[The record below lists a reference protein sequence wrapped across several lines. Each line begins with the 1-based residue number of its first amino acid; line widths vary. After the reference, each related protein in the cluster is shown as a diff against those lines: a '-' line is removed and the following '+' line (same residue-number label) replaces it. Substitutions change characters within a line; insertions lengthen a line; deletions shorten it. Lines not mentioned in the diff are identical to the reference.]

1 MADVNVK
8 NAQIYLNAMFG
19 GHPSWIHINEDGN
32 TGTLTMQGI
41 IRAFQIHNGTNGV
54 TGGVGP
60 STIEKM
66 KGLAVIDKMNPNDPS
81 DINVCLIQ
89 CALFCKGY
97 NAGGITGIY
106 YTSGVAAVKEM
117 QADAGLPVTGRI
129 DWKVWAG
136 LLSLNWFKKVHNG
149 DKNTRQIQQQLNG
162 DWSDIVGVGPC
173 DGVVSRQTA
182 LSLIGA
188 LQGAEKVTTE
198 LIIDLN
204 QVNFGD
210 ATTSHFPNSL
220 KKDQNSD
227 YYIPFNKLV
236 QYGLYFNGYNPGRFD
251 GIFDFFTELQVKKFQ
266 SFYALIG
273 TGLITVGEVNATT
286 MKSLLTSKGD
296 VNRSSKACD
305 TATVLNAQQAL
316 DLKSAGYTHVGRYLT
331 GSVGEDYIPKFLTL
345 AEIDNIKNAG
355 LSIFPIYQDGG
366 YYLEYFKNSTQGTND
381 AQIAISA
388 AKRIGI
394 PENTTIYFAVDFD
407 CYGEQIDS
415 LIIPYFVKVK
425 TVFNSQI
432 NSKNYKIGIYAPRYV
447 CTKVSE
453 AGLATT
459 SFVADMS
466 TGFSC
471 NLGFPIPSNWAFD
484 QFFEL
489 KPFASSP
496 SFDLDKVAYSA
507 RDTGIQTFDEVDEMT
522 PEEIEQEQLAVQMDT
537 IRFNFYSD
545 VLEPLGFAS
554 KLVEISWKEQETIS
568 IGTYYAGT
576 MSVDISAI
584 LIPALV
590 EPTDANY
597 TFKIETDSN
606 GNLTA
611 PLLNK
616 INEIMGVIG
625 ETDSS
630 KTFENML
637 KFICLSVKDGSIT
650 FKAHFVSLQSAK
662 FSLTVTQERTL
673 SNGQKIS
680 SSISLEFLIT
690 LSNYGDRFLESEVVQ
705 STVLAAA
712 IIGVVVVGWSMP
724 SLIPGIVEFFTVG
737 AGSKLIQSLT

>member
-19 GHPSWIHINEDGN
+19 GHPSWVHIDEDGN

-41 IRAFQIHNGTNGV
+41 IRAFQIHNNTNGV
-54 TGGVGP
+54 TGGIGP

-66 KGLAVIDKMNPNDPS
+66 KGLAIIDKMDPNAPS

-117 QADAGLPVTGRI
+117 QSDAGLPVTGKI

-136 LLSLNWFKKVHNG
+136 LLSLNWFKKVSGG
-149 DKNTRQIQQQLNG
+149 DNNTRLIQQQLNR

-173 DGVVSRQTA
+173 DGIVSRQTA

-210 ATTSHFPNSL
+210 ATTSHFPSSL
-220 KKDQNSD
+220 KKDQNSA
-227 YYIPFNKLV
+227 YYIPFNKLA

-251 GIFDFFTELQVKKFQ
+251 GIFDFSTELQVQMFQ
-266 SFYALIG
+266 GFYALTD
-273 TGLITVGEVNATT
+273 TGLITLGEVNVTT

-296 VNRSSKACD
+296 INRPAKACD
-305 TATVLNAQQAL
+305 TANVLNAQQAR

-331 GSVGEDYIPKFLTL
+331 GSVGDEFIPKYLTL
-345 AEIDNIKNAG
+345 AEIKNIQNAG
-355 LSIFPIYQDGG
+355 LCVFPIYQDGG
-366 YYLEYFKNSTQGTND
+366 YYLDYFKNSTQGTND

-388 AKRIGI
+388 AQRIGV
-394 PENTTIYFAVDFD
+394 PANTTIYFAVDFD

-415 LIIPYFVKVK
+415 LIIPYFRRIK
-425 TVFNSQI
+425 TVFNSQK
-432 NSKNYKIGIYAPRYV
+432 NPKNYRIGIYAPRYV

-489 KPFASSP
+489 KPFTSSP

-507 RDTGIQTFDEVDEMT
+507 RDTGIQTFDKVDEMT

-537 IRFNFYSD
+537 IRFNFYND

-554 KLVEISWKEQETIS
+554 KLVEIKWKEEETIHL
-568 IGTYYAGT
+568 GTYYAGT
-576 MSVDISAI
+576 MALDISATLNAI
-584 LIPALV
+584 LTNPS
-590 EPTDANY
+590 DANY
-597 TFKIETDSN
+597 TFEIETDSN

-611 PLLNK
+611 PLLEK
-616 INEIMGVIG
+616 INEIM
-625 ETDSS
+625 ETISESDPAKS
-630 KTFENML
+630 FESML
-637 KFICLSVKDGSIT
+637 KYICLSVKDGSIS
-650 FKAHFVSLQSAK
+650 FKATFVSLQSAK
-662 FSLTVTQERTL
+662 FTLSVSQERVL
-673 SNGQKIS
+673 SNGEKIS

-690 LSNYGDRFLESEVVQ
+690 LSNYGDRFLESEVVR

-712 IIGVVVVGWSMP
+712 IIGVIVVGWSSP
-724 SLIPGIVEFFTVG
+724 SLIPEVITFFSTG
-737 AGSKLIQSLT
+737 AGSTLIVPA